1 MVTEL
6 FCVGDI
12 CLDLRSHHNDSRQDV
27 CSGWVLRLI
36 SMTFDWLKI
45 FCSQSKS
52 KDFNTNMSQFLNQNV
67 YELFKFLVKTRKN
80 NLNL

>member
-12 CLDLRSHHNDSRQDV
+12 CLDLRSNHNDLRQDV
-27 CSGWVLRLI
+27 CSGWVFWLI
-36 SMTFDWLKI
+36 SMTSDWLKI

-52 KDFNTNMSQFLNQNV
+52 KRDENFSFSVFIYM
-67 YELFKFLVKTRKN
+67 
-80 NLNL
+80 